1 MFSSEIFI
9 CNEKKYMD
17 VCVNALDTMGAPKRP
32 IFFPFL
38 WDLQNL
44 RTVVIT

>member
-1 MFSSEIFI
+1 MFSSKIFI
-9 CNEKKYMD
+9 CNEKKYKD
-17 VCVNALDTMGAPKRP
+17 VRVNALDTMGALKMP

-38 WDLQNL
+38 WDMQNL